1 MFTGIIEELG
11 RVAAIEN
18 LGDSVR
24 LTIAGPL
31 VVSDVH
37 RGDSISVNG
46 TCLTAVEFDHD
57 GFTADVMQET
67 LDRTSLSGLKVGDPV
82 NLERAMTAATRFGG
96 HVVQGHVDG
105 VGKIISRE
113 PSENWEWVRVSVPT
127 ELMKYVVLKGS
138 ITIDGVSLTINEV
151 GDDFVGLSLI
161 PETLRLTTLGSK
173 QPGDTVNLE
182 ADVMAK
188 HIERLLE
195 ARLSAGS
202 NR

>member
-11 RVAAIEN
+11 NVVAIEPQA
-18 LGDSVR
+18 DAIR
-24 LTIAGPL
+24 LTIQGPT
-31 VVSDVH
+31 VASDLH
-37 RGDSISVNG
+37 RGDSIAVSG
-46 TCLTAVEFDHD
+46 TCLTAVEFDEN

-67 LDRTSLSGLKVGDPV
+67 LNLTSLDGIKVGDPV

-105 VGKIISRE
+105 VGKVISRE
-113 PSENWEWVRVSVPT
+113 PSENWEWVRVQIPA

-138 ITIDGVSLTINEV
+138 ITIDGISLTVNEV

-161 PETLRLTTLGSK
+161 PETLRLTTLGYK
-173 QPGDTVNLE
+173 KPGDKVNIE

-195 ARLSAGS
+195 ARGI
-202 NR
+202 